1 MQESSLKRKQENSPR
16 EHVSHNL
23 STLSEFLRK
32 ILTSKVG
39 TWKQALK
46 SFCLWFRI
54 FIIFSRLILKD
65 FFLYFCY
72 HKVVSHSQFVSS
84 EVCEDTYIIL
94 SFLRRSC
101 HKLLWSS
108 RYLQPIKAFHSF
120 LLMAL
125 KYSERGKGKKKK
137 KRKILKRAEKCFV
150 FSS

>member
-1 MQESSLKRKQENSPR
+1 MIQN
-16 EHVSHNL
+16 
-23 STLSEFLRK
+23 FYY
-32 ILTSKVG
+32 
-39 TWKQALK
+39 
-46 SFCLWFRI
+46 I
-54 FIIFSRLILKD
+54 FKTYTEG

-137 KRKILKRAEKCFV
+137 KKEKNFKKGRKMFPGQQL
-150 FSS
+150 SN